1 MPTKPLH
8 LEVDSRQYR
17 FVLKLLQSLP
27 FVRVS
32 EESSARLT
40 AEQQANY
47 ANVQQ
52 GLQELKLQRA
62 GKLHAKPI
70 QEVLD
75 GLSD

>member
-1 MPTKPLH
+1 MATKPIH

-17 FVLKLLQSLP
+17 FVLKLLQALP

-32 EESSARLT
+32 EATLN

-47 ANVQQ
+47 ENVKQ

-62 GKLHAKPI
+62 GKLKARPI
-70 QEVLD
+70 QSLLD
-75 GLSD
+75 ELPD